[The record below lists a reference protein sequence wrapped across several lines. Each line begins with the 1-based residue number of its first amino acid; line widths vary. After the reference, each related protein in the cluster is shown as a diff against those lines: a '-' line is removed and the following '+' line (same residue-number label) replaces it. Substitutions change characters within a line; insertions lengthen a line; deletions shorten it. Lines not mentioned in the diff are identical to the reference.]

1 MKISELIV
9 VGEVEGAFHADY
21 IHTIHKDLKEYMI
34 LNNVSKIDLALVP
47 EDFYF
52 EEEDN

>member
-9 VGEVEGAFHADY
+9 VGEVEGDFCPDY
-21 IHTIHKDLKEYMI
+21 IHTIHKELKEFM
-34 LNNVSKIDLALVP
+34 LEHHVSKIDIALVP

-52 EEEDN
+52 EEEDD